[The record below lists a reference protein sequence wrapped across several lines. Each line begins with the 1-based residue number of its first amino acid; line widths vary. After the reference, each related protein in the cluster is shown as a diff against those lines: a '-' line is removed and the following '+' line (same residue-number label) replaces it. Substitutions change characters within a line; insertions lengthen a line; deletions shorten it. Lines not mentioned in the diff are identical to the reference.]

1 MKEKIK
7 ITFKSDNGK
16 LDDID
21 VVFNKINMILNNNG
35 DVSNIS
41 DSRFTIEK
49 MNDKPLKK
57 GLSFNDFVKHI
68 QDGLK

>member
-1 MKEKIK
+1 MTEKIK
-7 ITFKSDNGK
+7 ITFKSENGK

-21 VVFNKINMILNNNG
+21 VVFNKINMILNNKDDNS
-35 DVSNIS
+35 VIS

-57 GLSFNDFVKHI
+57 GLSFNDFVKKI
-68 QDGLK
+68 QEGLK